1 MTPSMNADMRK
12 ASMPLVRVLE
22 VLRADRRDDEIVI
35 PTMGS
40 AREWMKLGQ
49 PHPLDFILVPSAMGH
64 GTSIGLGLAL
74 AKPDRR
80 VIVCSGDGS
89 LLMNLGS
96 LASIVAAAVP
106 NLVVIV
112 FDNGVY
118 EVTGQ
123 QPTAGAAAARTGARS
138 VDFAAIARA
147 CGFDSVYRFS
157 EAREWSANARRVLDA
172 PGPTF
177 IALDVEP
184 VAGGTAPHSPGPARA
199 RAQAFMRALQG
210 AETPPP
216 TPPPAVRGS

>member
-1 MTPSMNADMRK
+1 MTTVTEARVSTI
-12 ASMPLVRVLE
+12 PLVQALG
-22 VLRADRRDDEIVI
+22 VLRAERRDDDIVI

-40 AREWMKLGQ
+40 AREWMALGD

-64 GTSIGLGLAL
+64 GTSIGLGMAL
-74 AKPDRR
+74 ARPDRR
-80 VIVCSGDGS
+80 VIVCMGDGS

-123 QPTAGAAAARTGARS
+123 QPTAGASAARSGTRS

-157 EAREWSANARRVLDA
+157 EAAAWSSGARGAFDA

-184 VAGGTAPHSPGPARA
+184 VVGGTAPHSPGPAQSRA
-199 RAQAFMRALQG
+199 RAFMTALG
-210 AETPPP
+210 RP
-216 TPPPAVRGS
+216 

>member
-1 MTPSMNADMRK
+1 MTETTSEGPAGGIS
-12 ASMPLVRVLE
+12 LVRSLE
-22 VLRADRRDDEIVI
+22 VLRRERRDDEIVI

-40 AREWMKLGQ
+40 AREWMALGE
-49 PHPLDFILVPSAMGH
+49 PHPLDFVLVPSAMGH

-74 AKPDRR
+74 ARPDRR

-96 LASIVAAAVP
+96 LASIVAAAVE

-112 FDNGVY
+112 FENGVY

-123 QPTAGAAAARTGARS
+123 QPTAGASHARAGRRS

-147 CGFDSVYRFS
+147 CGFDSVHQFS
-157 EAREWSANARRVLDA
+157 DDSAWSANARGVLDA

-177 IALDVEP
+177 IVLDVEP
-184 VAGGTAPHSPGPARA
+184 VAGGTAPHSPGPAPARA
-199 RAQAFMRALQG
+199 RAFSAALG
-210 AETPPP
+210 P
-216 TPPPAVRGS
+216 R